1 MTAATEIFFKR
12 VDEHAD
18 GQPAEVTAETTLREI
33 VGLMATSKFTAVV
46 VVDAERRPVGI
57 ITEQDIVRRVAF
69 NADPDQS
76 APDIMTA
83 PVHTIGAWERL
94 FIAIARMRRLGHRH
108 LPVVDGQ
115 GRLSGIL
122 DLHDT
127 MVHAAGSLI
136 DEIEE
141 LTQDDSIDGLTEIK
155 AAQVDVADQMLRD
168 GVSASEIQTLLSHVN
183 NDIYRRLTDLN
194 LAALA
199 AEGSEPPVGFTLIIM
214 GSGGR
219 SENYIYPD
227 QDFGFIVADYPDE
240 RHTEID
246 QWFIDLAARVSNDLD
261 KVGLP
266 YCTGNVMATNP
277 LWRKNLSQWKGQ
289 IDYWNRRAN
298 VTALISCD
306 IFFDFQASWG
316 DPSLASELRSYVTKV
331 TKGNEPF
338 MRALFTADRDHG
350 TARRWFGRFATERKD
365 EDHKGEVNL
374 KLYGTLPLIEGVRL
388 LALREGVEV
397 TGTLARLESL
407 LERNVATRDEFDD
420 LTSAYKTIS
429 DLLLRNQIGDFKA
442 GRKVSGFVHPKKLS
456 RWQKRRLREAF
467 KAVEGL
473 RQRINYEFGGEI
485 F

>member
-1 MTAATEIFFKR
+1 MTTATDIFFKR
-12 VDEHAD
+12 VDQHAD
-18 GQPAEVTAETTLREI
+18 GQPAEVPAETTLREI
-33 VGLMATSKFTAVV
+33 VGLMATGKYTAVI
-46 VVDAERRPVGI
+46 VVDGDRRPVGI

-69 NADPDQS
+69 NADPDQP
-76 APDIMTA
+76 APDIMTR
-83 PVHTIGAWERL
+83 PVHTIGARERL

-108 LPVVDGQ
+108 MPVVDGH
-115 GRLSGIL
+115 GRLCGIL

-127 MVHAAGSLI
+127 MVHAAGNLI
-136 DEIEE
+136 GEIEE

-183 NDIYRRLTDLN
+183 NDIYRRLTELN

-199 AEGSEPPVGFTLIIM
+199 DEGSEPPAGFNVIIM

-227 QDFGFIVADYPDE
+227 QDFGFIVADYPDD

-246 QWFIDLAARVSNDLD
+246 QWFIELAARVSDDLN

-277 LWRKNLSQWKGQ
+277 LWRKTVSQWKGQ
-289 IDYWNRRAN
+289 VDYWNRRAN
-298 VTALISCD
+298 VTALISFD

-316 DPSLASELRSYVTKV
+316 DPSLAAELRSYVTKV
-331 TKGNEPF
+331 TKGNEPLL
-338 MRALFTADRDHG
+338 RALYTADRDHG
-350 TARRWFGRFATERKD
+350 TARRWFGRFATEKKD
-365 EDHKGEVNL
+365 PAHRGEINL
-374 KLYGTLPLIEGVRL
+374 KLYGTLPLIEGVRM
-388 LALREGVEV
+388 LALREGVEN
-397 TGTLARLESL
+397 TGTLRRLDVL
-407 LERNVATRDEFDD
+407 LAQNVVTRDEFDD
-420 LTSAYKTIS
+420 LTSAYKTIC
-429 DLLLRNQIGDFKA
+429 DLLLRHQIEDFKIE
-442 GRKVSGFVHPKKLS
+442 RKVSGFVHPKKLS

-473 RQRINYEFGGEI
+473 RQRINFEFGGEI